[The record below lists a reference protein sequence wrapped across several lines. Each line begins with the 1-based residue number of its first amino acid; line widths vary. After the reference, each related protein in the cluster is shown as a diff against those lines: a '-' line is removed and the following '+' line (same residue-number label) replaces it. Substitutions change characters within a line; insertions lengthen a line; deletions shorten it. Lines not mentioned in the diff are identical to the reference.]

1 MKSILLAALL
11 STQVFSTQVEVMSV
25 QTLNSYLR
33 TCYNDVYYMTVI
45 RYVKS
50 GIVARVYCQ
59 NLGPVG
65 TIIEL

>member
-1 MKSILLAALL
+1 MKAIILAIAL
-11 STQVFSTQVEVMSV
+11 STQVFSTQIEVLSV

-33 TCYNDVYYMTVI
+33 TCYNEVYYMTVI
-45 RYVKS
+45 RYIKS
-50 GIVARVYCQ
+50 GIVARIYCQ